1 MNNGCIL
8 HATMRISCINYVISS
23 CLVFAAVG
31 CNSSE
36 NTANVAQDS
45 LLLPDSVSEFPVA
58 DAERSFPFDFQ
69 ADATMVIPGGYYEQ
83 EQAERYLKQK
93 FYGLMLDSST
103 MNYSIQPINEPL
115 DMLNSQDQYGHIGY
129 YWPILI
135 HGGNECL
142 YTFSDN
148 VINKPLSSVKNL
160 IKQPVFLTDSNSLE
174 FTSSD
179 RKYKINCLHTRTKEE
194 SGLEYI
200 SKYRLILKST
210 DKQGKDLKKTMLSY
224 IPFFDDGAV
233 EILFV
238 GDLDG
243 DSYPDLLIDNAY
255 KYTGK
260 GKSIIFYSTKASK
273 IKGMPVPVCQS
284 EIGHF
289 QSEFDTPEGC

>member
-1 MNNGCIL
+1 
-8 HATMRISCINYVISS
+8 MRMSYVNYVISS
-23 CLVFAAVG
+23 CLILAALG

-36 NTANVAQDS
+36 NTEVIVQDS

-58 DAERSFPFDFQ
+58 DVERNFPYEFKSDI
-69 ADATMVIPGGYYEQ
+69 TMVIPGGYYDHS
-83 EQAERYLKQK
+83 QAERYLKQR

-103 MNYSIQPINEPL
+103 MNYSIQPINESVE
-115 DMLNSQDQYGHIGY
+115 MLNSQDQFGHIGY
-129 YWPILI
+129 YWPMAI
-135 HGGNECL
+135 NNRTKCL
-142 YTFSDN
+142 FAFSDN
-148 VINKPLSSVKNL
+148 AMNKPQTSVKNL
-160 IKQPVFLTDSNSLE
+160 IKQPVFLTDSNSLK
-174 FTSSD
+174 FAASD
-179 RKYKINCLHTRTKEE
+179 RKYKISCLHTRTKEE

-260 GKSIIFYSTKASK
+260 GQSVIFYSTKASK

-284 EIGHF
+284 EIGDF
-289 QSEFDTPEGC
+289 QSEFDSNEGC

>member
-1 MNNGCIL
+1 
-8 HATMRISCINYVISS
+8 MRISCINYVISS

-45 LLLPDSVSEFPVA
+45 LLLPDSVAEFPVA

-103 MNYSIQPINEPL
+103 MNYSIQPIN
-115 DMLNSQDQYGHIGY
+115 
-129 YWPILI
+129 
-135 HGGNECL
+135 
-142 YTFSDN
+142 
-148 VINKPLSSVKNL
+148 
-160 IKQPVFLTDSNSLE
+160 
-174 FTSSD
+174 
-179 RKYKINCLHTRTKEE
+179 
-194 SGLEYI
+194 
-200 SKYRLILKST
+200 
-210 DKQGKDLKKTMLSY
+210 LKKTMLSY

>member
-1 MNNGCIL
+1 
-8 HATMRISCINYVISS
+8 MRMSYVNYVISS
-23 CLVFAAVG
+23 CLILAALG

-36 NTANVAQDS
+36 NTEVIVQDS

-58 DAERSFPFDFQ
+58 DVERNFPYEFQ
-69 ADATMVIPGGYYEQ
+69 SDITMVIPGGYYDHS
-83 EQAERYLKQK
+83 QAERYLKQR

-103 MNYSIQPINEPL
+103 MNYSIQPINESVE
-115 DMLNSQDQYGHIGY
+115 MLNSQDQFGHIGY
-129 YWPILI
+129 YWPMAI
-135 HGGNECL
+135 NNRTKCL
-142 YTFSDN
+142 FAFSDN
-148 VINKPLSSVKNL
+148 AMNKPQTSVKNL
-160 IKQPVFLTDSNSLE
+160 IKQPVFLTDSNSLK
-174 FTSSD
+174 FAASD
-179 RKYKINCLHTRTKEE
+179 RNYKISCLHTRTKEE

-260 GKSIIFYSTKASK
+260 GQSVIFYSTKASK

-284 EIGHF
+284 EIGDF
-289 QSEFDTPEGC
+289 QSEFDSNEGC

>member
-1 MNNGCIL
+1 
-8 HATMRISCINYVISS
+8 MRMSYVNYVISS
-23 CLVFAAVG
+23 CLVLAAVG

-36 NTANVAQDS
+36 NTAESVQDS
-45 LLLPDSVSEFPVA
+45 LLMPDAVEEFPVA
-58 DAERSFPFDFQ
+58 DAERSFPFNFQ
-69 ADATMVIPGGYYEQ
+69 ADATMVIPGGYYDQ
-83 EQAERYLKQK
+83 SQAERYLKQK

-103 MNYSIQPINEPL
+103 MNYSIQSINEPL
-115 DMLNSQDQYGHIGY
+115 DMLNSQDEFGHVGY
-129 YWPILI
+129 YWPMAINM
-135 HGGNECL
+135 GAKCL
-142 YTFSDN
+142 FALSEN
-148 VINKPLSSVKNL
+148 VINKPQSTVKNL
-160 IKQPVFLTDSNSLE
+160 IKQPVFLTDSSSLE

-179 RKYKINCLHTRTKEE
+179 RKYKINCLHTRTKEQ

-260 GKSIIFYSTKASK
+260 GSSVIFYSTKASK

-284 EIGHF
+284 ETGNF
-289 QSEFDTPEGC
+289 QSELDSNEGC

>member
-1 MNNGCIL
+1 
-8 HATMRISCINYVISS
+8 MRMSYVNYVISS
-23 CLVFAAVG
+23 CLLLAALG
-31 CNSSE
+31 CNSSV
-36 NTANVAQDS
+36 NTEVAVKDS
-45 LLLPDSVSEFPVA
+45 LLLPDSVSEFPVV
-58 DAERSFPFDFQ
+58 DAERSFPYDFQ
-69 ADATMVIPGGYYEQ
+69 ADATMVIPGGYYEK
-83 EQAERYLKQK
+83 EQAERYLKQR

-135 HGGNECL
+135 HQGNECL

-148 VINKPLSSVKNL
+148 VISKSQSSVRNL
-160 IKQPVFLTDSNSLE
+160 IKQPVFLTDSSSLE
-174 FTSSD
+174 FAASD
-179 RKYKINCLHTRTKEE
+179 RKYKISCLHIRTKEE

-273 IKGMPVPVCQS
+273 IKGMPVPLCQS

-289 QSEFDTPEGC
+289 QSEFDTNEGC